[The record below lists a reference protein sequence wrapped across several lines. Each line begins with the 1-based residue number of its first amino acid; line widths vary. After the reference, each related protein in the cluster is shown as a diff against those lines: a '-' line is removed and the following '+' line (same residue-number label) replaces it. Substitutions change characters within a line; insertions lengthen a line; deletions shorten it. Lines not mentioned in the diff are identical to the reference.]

1 MGDSILNSV
10 KKIIGIDAADTSF
23 DIDIIMHI
31 NSVLNALTQLGVG
44 PEEGFSITDA
54 TSKWEDFL
62 EDSVKLE
69 LVKSYV
75 ALKVRKIFD
84 PPQSATAMEAIN
96 SVINEL
102 EWRVGITVDHWDGLE
117 V

>member
-23 DIDIIMHI
+23 DIDIIIHI
-31 NSVLNALTQLGVG
+31 NSVFNALTQIGVG
-44 PEEGFSITDA
+44 PDEGFSITDA

-62 EDSVKLE
+62 EDSIKLE

-84 PPQSATAMEAIN
+84 PPQSSTAMEALN
-96 SVINEL
+96 AVINEL
-102 EWRVGITVDHWDGLE
+102 EWRIGITVDTWNGL
-117 V
+117 